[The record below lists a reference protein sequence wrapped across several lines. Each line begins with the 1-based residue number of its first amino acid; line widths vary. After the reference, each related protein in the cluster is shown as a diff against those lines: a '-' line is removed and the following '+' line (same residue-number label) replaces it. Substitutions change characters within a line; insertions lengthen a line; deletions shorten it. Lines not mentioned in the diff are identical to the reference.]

1 METLAYLYGAEEL
14 EQSEAKELN
23 LGSLKAVMTTGLIAA
38 GVTAGVTAFDATT
51 NSASAYGYGRGCH
64 GCYRPVSYYRPCYY
78 PRHYYAYPVYYRPCR
93 SGCYY

>member
-1 METLAYLYGAEEL
+1 METLAYLHGAENL

-23 LGSLKAVMTTGLIAA
+23 LGSLKAVVTTGLIAA
-38 GVTAGVTAFDATT
+38 GVTAGVTALDATT
-51 NSASAYGYGRGCH
+51 NSASAYGYGRGC
-64 GCYRPVSYYRPCYY
+64 CRRVVVRPCYY